1 MSPTGQITSSS
12 SDIQLIIDAALADY
26 AKITGID
33 LSKSFFASMLEQSNS
48 PEAILVLLQE
58 RQKAFKTYR
67 DRYRRLISCLS
78 PAVTII
84 HAFSGILGE
93 AVSLVNVTYH
103 PCESFNVALQA
114 PFSPAKA
121 VFTSIDVLLTV
132 RPLNT
137 LFNQFLCN
145 LRPFQAASGV
155 TSSYDTLIE
164 LFEHLANFLQRLEVY
179 MKIPTTAAMMDIIVR
194 IMVEVLSVLALA
206 TKQIKQGRFSRCII
220 TYIAHI
226 SMCYRVICQ
235 KTTWEERG

>member
-1 MSPTGQITSSS
+1 MSPTGQVTSSS

-93 AVSLVNVTYH
+93 AVSLVSVTYH

-145 LRPFQAASGV
+145 LRPFQGSPRV
-155 TSSYDTLIE
+155 MTLS
-164 LFEHLANFLQRLEVY
+164 LNFLN
-179 MKIPTTAAMMDIIVR
+179 IWR
-194 IMVEVLSVLALA
+194 ISSNVL
-206 TKQIKQGRFSRCII
+206 RCI
-220 TYIAHI
+220 
-226 SMCYRVICQ
+226 
-235 KTTWEERG
+235 